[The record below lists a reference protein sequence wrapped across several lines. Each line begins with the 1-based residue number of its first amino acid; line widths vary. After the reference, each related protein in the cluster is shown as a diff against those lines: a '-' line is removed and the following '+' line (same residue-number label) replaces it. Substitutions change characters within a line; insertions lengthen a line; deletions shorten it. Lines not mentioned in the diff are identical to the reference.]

1 MVSGEWRLGHSRQI
15 PKGTSR
21 KGAAVE
27 LNAGTVGV
35 FSLLLLFAVD
45 RVMGFL
51 KSRGVDLLKMA
62 RQIDRLDE
70 LHAKT
75 DEDGVPVWYVRRSLE
90 KALVELGAAIRHQTE
105 LLGQLTQEIKE
116 TRRDVLRWQAELSPD

>member
-1 MVSGEWRLGHSRQI
+1 MEV
-15 PKGTSR
+15 
-21 KGAAVE
+21 
-27 LNAGTVGV
+27 NAETVAV
-35 FSLLLLFAVD
+35 FSLLALFAVD

-51 KSRGVDLLKMA
+51 RSRGVDLLKMA
-62 RQIDRLDE
+62 RQIDRLAE

-90 KALVELGAAIRHQTE
+90 KAIVDLGEAIRYQTE

-116 TRRDVLRWQAELSPD
+116 TRRDVVRWNADLPGD

>member
-1 MVSGEWRLGHSRQI
+1 MEFNAETV
-15 PKGTSR
+15 
-21 KGAAVE
+21 AVFT
-27 LNAGTVGV
+27 LI
-35 FSLLLLFAVD
+35 LLFAVD

-62 RQIDRLDE
+62 QQIDRMAE

-90 KALVELGAAIRHQTE
+90 KALVELGEAIRNQTE
-105 LLGQLTQEIKE
+105 LLQQLTQEIKE
-116 TRRDVLRWQAELSPD
+116 TRRDVIRCSAEMEPD

>member
-1 MVSGEWRLGHSRQI
+1 MEV
-15 PKGTSR
+15 
-21 KGAAVE
+21 
-27 LNAGTVGV
+27 NAETVGV

-51 KSRGVDLLKMA
+51 KSRGVDLMKLA
-62 RQIDRLDE
+62 RQIDRLAE

-90 KALVELGAAIRHQTE
+90 KAIVELGEAIRYQTE

-116 TRRDVLRWQAELSPD
+116 TRRDVLRWHADVPAD